1 METVRIERDGPVW
14 TVVLSRPDKRN
25 AVDGPTAAALASAFH
40 AFDAAD
46 DAAVAVLW
54 GEGGSYC
61 AGFDLKALG
70 TDTGNPVLPG
80 SSGPMGPTHLRLS
93 KPVVAAVAGYAV
105 GGGLELA
112 LWCDLRVAAED
123 AIFGVF
129 NRRWGVP
136 LVDGGTVRLPR
147 LIGAGRA
154 MELVLT
160 GRPVSAAEAFEIGLV
175 NRVVPVG
182 GEREAAQAWAAE
194 LARFPQTGLR
204 HDRLSLLEQD
214 GLSEADALAN
224 ELRHGQASLASGDG
238 ADQDGEA
245 VEGARRFA
253 GGLGRG
259 GSFSDLG

>member
-1 METVRIERDGPVW
+1 MDDARMDTVRIERDGPVW
-14 TVVLSRPDKRN
+14 TVVLSRPDSRN
-25 AVDGPTAAALASAFH
+25 AVDGPTAAALASAFR
-40 AFDAAD
+40 AFDADD

-54 GEGGSYC
+54 GEGGSFC

-70 TDTGNPVLPG
+70 TGASYAVRPG
-80 SSGPMGPTHLRLS
+80 GDGPMGPTHLRLS

-136 LVDGGTVRLPR
+136 LIDGGTVRLPR

-182 GEREAAQAWAAE
+182 GERDAARAWAAE

-224 ELRHGQASLASGDG
+224 EWRRGQVSLDS
-238 ADQDGEA
+238 A

-253 GGLGRG
+253 GGAGRG
-259 GSFSDLG
+259 GSFSDLA

>member
-14 TVVLSRPDKRN
+14 TVVLARPDIRN
-25 AVDGPTAAALASAFH
+25 AVDGPTAAALASAFR
-40 AFDAAD
+40 AFDAAE

-54 GEGGSYC
+54 GEGGSFC

-70 TDTGNPVLPG
+70 TDTGNPVAPG
-80 SSGPMGPTHLRLS
+80 GTGPMGPTHLRLG

-160 GRPVSAAEAFEIGLV
+160 GRAVSAAEAFEIGLV
-175 NRVVPVG
+175 NRVVP
-182 GEREAAQAWAAE
+182 A
-194 LARFPQTGLR
+194 
-204 HDRLSLLEQD
+204 DRLID
-214 GLSEADALAN
+214 EAKALAAKIAEKPPLAVKLAKQSVLKAF
-224 ELRHGQASLASGDG
+224 ELPLT
-238 ADQDGEA
+238 EA
-245 VEGARRFA
+245 VDFERKLFYLLFATEDAKEGISAFVEKRRPTFR
-253 GGLGRG
+253 GR
-259 GSFSDLG
+259 

>member
-14 TVVLSRPDKRN
+14 TVVLARPDIRN
-25 AVDGPTAAALASAFH
+25 AVDGPTAAALASAFR
-40 AFDAAD
+40 AFDAAE

-54 GEGGSYC
+54 GEGGSFC
-61 AGFDLKALG
+61 AGFDLMALG
-70 TDTGNPVLPG
+70 TDTGNPVAPG
-80 SSGPMGPTHLRLS
+80 GTGPMGPTHLRLG

-147 LIGAGRA
+147 LVGAGRA

-160 GRPVSAAEAFEIGLV
+160 GRAVSAAEAFEIGLV

-182 GEREAAQAWAAE
+182 DERAAAQALAAE

-224 ELRHGQASLASGDG
+224 ELRHGQASLTD
-238 ADQDGEA
+238 A

-253 GGLGRG
+253 GGAGRG
-259 GSFSDLG
+259 GSFSDPG

>member
-1 METVRIERDGPVW
+1 METVRIERDGGVW
-14 TVVLSRPDKRN
+14 TVVLSRPDTRN
-25 AVDGPTAAALASAFH
+25 AVDGPTAAALASAFR
-40 AFDAAD
+40 AFDAAE

-54 GEGGSYC
+54 GEGGSFC

-70 TDTGNPVLPG
+70 TETANPVRPG
-80 SSGPMGPTHLRLS
+80 GDGPMGPTHLRLS
-93 KPVVAAVAGYAV
+93 KPVVAAVTGYAV

-160 GRPVSAAEAFEIGLV
+160 GRAVSAAEAFEIGLV

-182 GEREAAQAWAAE
+182 SELAVAQAWAAE
-194 LARFPQTGLR
+194 LAHFPQTGLR

-224 ELRHGQASLASGDG
+224 ELRHGQASLGD
-238 ADQDGEA
+238 AMD
-245 VEGARRFA
+245 GARRFA
-253 GGLGRG
+253 DGAGRG
-259 GSFSDLG
+259 GSFSEFA